1 MGLTQ
6 ALRNWFDPPALR
18 YQPSPE
24 PDRSWDALELNGR
37 TVNVRLVSTKA
48 APPGYEPAS
57 LIDLGRSGSI
67 AWSSD
72 ELNRTIREAF
82 RVSGLVYRLMAIIA
96 DAFAEGVLRVVTD
109 VDGKPEPIPDH
120 PLRLLVS
127 EPNPEQSEAEFWT
140 LLLLTMQANG
150 YGLVELVRSFS
161 GEIVQLYPR
170 NPQSHKRKKN
180 DAGEIVWEQRSGG
193 QYVRTIPDADML
205 VVPYQLDAGYGRLG
219 VSWVQSVS
227 REIGIDINLSA
238 FLKLFLDEGGI
249 PAYVL
254 VSKDP
259 IGDDAEVEEIQE
271 RWKQKYGG
279 GRSWGTIPVFHGG
292 YEIQRVAA
300 NLDEMA
306 WPTLREVNEL
316 RIAQA
321 PGVPPHL
328 IAAYAAITN
337 GGLSTT
343 EVQEAMRLL
352 QLYTI
357 APLRARVDGAF
368 TRGVLR
374 QFEPDR
380 RVSLQFDTSDI
391 LALQEDE
398 DSKAARLRAD
408 MQAGGVTREE
418 FRRERG
424 YEEQPQKG
432 ETYLMPFSIVE
443 VIAGQTVSV
452 PPAQTTPPAKAM
464 PRYRNVKALSER
476 EAAIRTKAIASNK
489 KALAKLTEILDRQ
502 MRKFFKAQG
511 ERIASAAKSGP
522 GILVKLTADPLA
534 DWDVD
539 WDDELRQLTDILNR
553 FYNVSGETAFA
564 STSQLASVDL
574 SWDVSNPNIQRVM
587 GRLGTNIVGIHDT
600 TRADVAQIISDALTE
615 GVTLDDLSGRIKGLF
630 EETYRGRS
638 MAIARTESMR
648 SYAYATRLSYE
659 ASGVI
664 EKAEAYDN
672 PDHDT
677 DPGPDGLTCKDRH
690 GIEVELSKMDYH
702 TDAEH
707 INGSLT
713 WLPLLAGPALGEE
726 N

>member
-1 MGLTQ
+1 MGLAT

-18 YQPSPE
+18 YQPSP
-24 PDRSWDALELNGR
+24 PRSSWDALELNGR
-37 TVNVRLVSTKA
+37 TINVRLVSTKA

-72 ELNRTIREAF
+72 ELSRTIREAF
-82 RVSGLVYRLMAIIA
+82 VVSGLVYRLMAIIA

-150 YGLVELVRSFS
+150 YGLVEKVRALS

-170 NPQSHKRKKN
+170 NPQTHKRKKN
-180 DAGEIVWEQRSGG
+180 DQGEIVWEQRSGG
-193 QYVRTIPDADML
+193 KFVRTIPDADML

-219 VSWVQSVS
+219 VSWVTAVS
-227 REIGIDINLSA
+227 REIGIDISLTQM
-238 FLKLFLDEGGI
+238 LKLFLDEGGV
-249 PAYVL
+249 PAFIL
-254 VSKDP
+254 VSQDP
-259 IGDDAEVEEIQE
+259 IGDDAEVEAIQE
-271 RWKQKYGG
+271 KWKQKYGG
-279 GRSWGTIPVFHGG
+279 GRSWGTIPVLHGG
-292 YEIQRVAA
+292 FTIERVAS

-306 WPTLREVNEL
+306 WPELRGITEL

-343 EVQEAMRLL
+343 EVQQAMRLL

-368 TRGVLR
+368 TRGIMR
-374 QFEPDR
+374 EIEPDR
-380 RVSLQFDTSDI
+380 NVYLQFDTSDI

-398 DSKAARLRAD
+398 DARAARLRAD

-443 VIAGQTVSV
+443 VIAGQVAEPTAN
-452 PPAQTTPPAKAM
+452 PPAQTAPPAKAL
-464 PRYRNVKALSER
+464 PRYRNVKALSPLELEVRSSLVDRNRRAQKKLSEIGER
-476 EAAIRTKAIASNK
+476 
-489 KALAKLTEILDRQ
+489 AL
-502 MRKFFKAQG
+502 RKFWRDQG
-511 ERIASAAKSGP
+511 ERIAALAQKSVKAVDDLALVDWAEEERALSEILMRFYGTAGDLAAADA
-522 GILVKLTADPLA
+522 TAFTGVEVA
-534 DWDVD
+534 WDV
-539 WDDELRQLTDILNR
+539 
-553 FYNVSGETAFA
+553 A
-564 STSQLASVDL
+564 
-574 SWDVSNPNIQRVM
+574 NPNISRTMQS
-587 GRLGTNIVGIHDT
+587 LGNRIKGISET
-600 TRADVAQIISDALTE
+600 TRLDVAKIVSDSLQE
-615 GVTLDDLSGRIKGLF
+615 GVTIDELAGRLKTQF
-630 EETYRGRS
+630 TETYRGR
-638 MAIARTESMR
+638 ATTVARTESQV
-648 SYAYATRLSYE
+648 SYNTASVLSYQE
-659 ASGVI
+659 SGVVD
-664 EKAEAYDN
+664 ECELSDN
-672 PDHDT
+672 PEHVDDYSAS
-677 DPGPDGLTCKDRH
+677 DGLTCATRH
-690 GIEVELSKMDYH
+690 GLVVKLSAVASHIE
-702 TDAEH
+702 AEH
-707 INGSLT
+707 PNGSLAVI
-713 WLPLLAGPALGEE
+713 PLLAGPALGEE